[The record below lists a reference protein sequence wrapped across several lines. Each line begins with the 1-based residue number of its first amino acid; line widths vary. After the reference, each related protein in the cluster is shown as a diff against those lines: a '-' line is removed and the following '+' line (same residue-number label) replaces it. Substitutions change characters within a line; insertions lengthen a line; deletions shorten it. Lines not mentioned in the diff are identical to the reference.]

1 MMILEEVIK
10 VVSQNLSE
18 ILSLRNKKTMKPDG
32 SFVTEGDI
40 KCQKVILE
48 LIEKKFDNLKL
59 EIISE
64 EIESKKFSYDP
75 KKNYLVIDP
84 IDGTENFCSGLK
96 EWGVSLSVYMEDQ
109 HFESAILLP
118 ELDEYLK
125 TGDYLSYFQSRIVGL
140 SSNLSKFEIKEQD
153 QYEEYRIMGCCVYN
167 MLNVIRGSY
176 KSFSNPKGA
185 YSWDILAGLNLS
197 LEHGLKVV
205 VNGKKYEGQFLFPNK
220 KYSFSIQR

>member
-1 MMILEEVIK
+1 MMIVEEVIK
-10 VVSQNLSE
+10 VVSKNLSE
-18 ILSLRNKKTMKPDG
+18 ILSLRNKKTMKSDG
-32 SFVTEGDI
+32 SFVTEGDV
-40 KCQKVILE
+40 KCQKIILE
-48 LIEKKFDNLKL
+48 LIEKRFDNLKL

-75 KKNYLVIDP
+75 TKNYLVIDP

-96 EWGVSLSVYMEDQ
+96 EWGVSLSVYIEDQ

-125 TGDYLSYFQSRIVGL
+125 TGDNLNYFQSRIAGL
-140 SSNLSKFEIKEQD
+140 SSNLSKVEIKEQD

-176 KSFSNPKGA
+176 KSFSNPNGA

-205 VNGKKYEGQFLFPNK
+205 VNGKKYEGQFLLPNK
-220 KYSFSIQR
+220 RYNFSIQR